1 MSLKGRIGNSEF
13 SRLLMWQDE
22 HGKGRRCILMSA
34 FIYTVVN
41 AIATGTLYTAFLAA
55 YDFSI
60 KDVSFLGVIPSLA
73 ACFCV
78 LSPVFLERFQKRRWL
93 LAGGRLAYYA
103 LQLLGL
109 TLLAIYAKDPT
120 VRLVGFSAILL
131 AANLINSLFSN
142 GYSIWHLNF
151 MPVELRA
158 KFLSYQQI
166 TTTVASILSL
176 FGFGFVADALKGTPY
191 EAGVLTA
198 LRFVALAFVL
208 VDIVILCLPKEYPYP
223 RKESKIR
230 VSNIIRLPLK
240 HKKFLLT
247 MAVVVMWTFATAFP
261 SASWNYFLLHD
272 IGTGVT
278 VLNLFYPFMLVGLLL
293 SSVWRQLICKL
304 SWFRVFAYCAI
315 VHAASVLLMAFI
327 STDNYLWV
335 YTIGI
340 FIQAF
345 IGVGLNLCWANIP
358 FVNTPQTDQT
368 YYLSF
373 YTLMVSLGNFLGNSA
388 GAWFVRILP
397 EHGIKLFG
405 KTFVTVPCMLLVQIV
420 LYICSI
426 AFILINIKRLQPDEM
441 MIETKRDL

>member
-1 MSLKGRIGNSEF
+1 MSLKSRVRNSEF
-13 SRLLMWQDE
+13 VKLLNWSDDL
-22 HGKGRRCILMSA
+22 GKGRRCMLLSA
-34 FIYTVVN
+34 FISTMVN

-60 KDVSFLGVIPSLA
+60 ADVSLLGALPSLA

-78 LSPVFLERFQKRRWL
+78 LSPVFLERFQKRKWL
-93 LAGGRLAYYA
+93 LAGGRLIYYL

-109 TLLAIYAKDPT
+109 TFLAIFAKDPT

-131 AANLINSLFSN
+131 ASNLINSLFSS
-142 GYSIWHLNF
+142 GYSVWHLNF

-158 KFLSYQQI
+158 KYLSYQQI

-176 FGFGFVADALKGTPY
+176 FGFGFVADALKGTPH

-198 LRFVALAFVL
+198 LRFVALGFVL
-208 VDIVILCLPKEYPYP
+208 LDIVILCLPKEFPYP

-240 HKKFLLT
+240 KKRFMLT
-247 MAVVVMWTFATAFP
+247 MAVVAMWDFSTAFP
-261 SASWNYFLLHD
+261 AASWNYYLLHD

-278 VLNLFYPFMLVGLLL
+278 ILNLFFPFMAVCLLM
-293 SSVWRQLICKL
+293 SSMWRHLIYKL
-304 SWFRVFAYCAI
+304 SWFRVFGYCAM
-315 VHAASVLLMAFI
+315 VHTASLLLMACI
-327 STDNYLWV
+327 SKENYLWV

-345 IGVGLNLCWANIP
+345 IGVGLNLSWANVP
-358 FVNTPQTDQT
+358 FINTPQTDQT

-373 YTLMVSLGNFLGNSA
+373 YTLIASVGAFLGNSA
-388 GAWFVRILP
+388 GAWFVRIFP
-397 EHGIKLFG
+397 ERGIELFG
-405 KTFVTVPCMLLVQIV
+405 KTFVAVPCMLLIQIL
-420 LYICSI
+420 LYICTI
-426 AFILINIKRLQPDEM
+426 TFIFVNIDRLEPD
-441 MIETKRDL
+441 RP

>member
-1 MSLKGRIGNSEF
+1 M
-13 SRLLMWQDE
+13 LL
-22 HGKGRRCILMSA
+22 SA
-34 FIYTVVN
+34 FISTVVN

-60 KDVSFLGVIPSLA
+60 ADVSLLGALPSLA

-93 LAGGRLAYYA
+93 LAGGRLAYYL

-109 TLLAIYAKDPT
+109 TLLAIFAKDPT
-120 VRLVGFSAILL
+120 VRLIGFSAILL
-131 AANLINSLFSN
+131 ASNLINSLFSS
-142 GYSIWHLNF
+142 GYSVWHLNF

-158 KFLSYQQI
+158 KYLSYQQI

-176 FGFGFVADALKGTPY
+176 FLFGFVADALKGTPH

-208 VDIVILCLPKEYPYP
+208 VDIFILCLPREFPYP
-223 RKESKIR
+223 RQENKIR

-240 HKKFLLT
+240 QKKFMLT
-247 MAVVVMWTFATAFP
+247 MMVVGMWTFSTAFP
-261 SASWNYFLLHD
+261 AASWNYYLLHD

-278 VLNLFYPFMLVGLLL
+278 ILNLFYPFMAVCLLM
-293 SSVWRQLICKL
+293 SPMWRHLIYKF
-304 SWFRVFAYCAI
+304 SWFRVFGYCAM
-315 VHAASVLLMAFI
+315 VHTASLFLMASI
-327 STDNYLWV
+327 SKENYLWV

-345 IGVGLNLCWANIP
+345 IGVGLNLSWSNVP
-358 FVNTPQTDQT
+358 FINTPQTDQT

-373 YTLMVSLGNFLGNSA
+373 YTLISSVGTFLGNSA
-388 GAWFVRILP
+388 GAWFVRVFP
-397 EHGIKLFG
+397 EGGIELFG

-420 LYICSI
+420 LYACTIT
-426 AFILINIKRLQPDEM
+426 FIFVNLSRLEPN
-441 MIETKRDL
+441 ET

>member
-1 MSLKGRIGNSEF
+1 MDGGIIMSLKRRIGNSEF
-13 SRLLMWQDE
+13 SHLLNWQDE
-22 HGKGRRCILMSA
+22 HGKGRRCILLSA
-34 FIYTVVN
+34 FIYTMVN

-60 KDVSFLGVIPSLA
+60 KDVSLLGALPSLA

-78 LSPVFLERFQKRRWL
+78 LSPVFLERFQKRKWL
-93 LAGGRLAYYA
+93 LAGGRLAYYL

-109 TLLAIYAKDPT
+109 TLLAIFAKDPT
-120 VRLVGFSAILL
+120 TRLIGFSAILL

-166 TTTVASILSL
+166 TTTAASILSL

-208 VDIVILCLPKEYPYP
+208 VDIVILCLPKEYPYA

-240 HKKFLLT
+240 HKKFMLT

-278 VLNLFYPFMLVGLLL
+278 ILNLFYPFMVVSLLL
-293 SSVWRQLICKL
+293 SSIWRQLIYKL
-304 SWFRVFAYCAI
+304 S
-315 VHAASVLLMAFI
+315 
-327 STDNYLWV
+327 
-335 YTIGI
+335 
-340 FIQAF
+340 
-345 IGVGLNLCWANIP
+345 
-358 FVNTPQTDQT
+358 
-368 YYLSF
+368 
-373 YTLMVSLGNFLGNSA
+373 
-388 GAWFVRILP
+388 
-397 EHGIKLFG
+397 
-405 KTFVTVPCMLLVQIV
+405 
-420 LYICSI
+420 
-426 AFILINIKRLQPDEM
+426 
-441 MIETKRDL
+441 